1 MSDTRMKDR
10 LAPLNNGEKH
20 QKKRLDNKTNERILW
35 RQDLKKVYFAAK
47 TGLKGN
53 FEETEA
59 QDDKQTNG
67 SICLKLKRWK
77 SKKDKEKT

>member
-1 MSDTRMKDR
+1 MVK
-10 LAPLNNGEKH
+10 NV
-20 QKKRLDNKTNERILW
+20 KRRDFDNKTHERMLW
-35 RQDLKKVYFAAK
+35 RQDLKKVYCTSK

-59 QDDKQTNG
+59 EDDKQTYG